1 MIGTVNEA
9 KMIGMVDG
17 AKMIGTVNEAKM
29 IGTVDGA
36 KRKVF
41 DRYLRALGQKRSKK
55 MSPR

>member
-1 MIGTVNEA
+1 MV
-9 KMIGMVDG
+9 GMVDG

-41 DRYLRALGQKRSKK
+41 GRYLRALVQKRSKK

>member
-1 MIGTVNEA
+1 MV
-9 KMIGMVDG
+9 GMVDG

-36 KRKVF
+36 KMIGTVDGAKRKVF
-41 DRYLRALGQKRSKK
+41 GRYLRALGQKRSKK